1 MDSFED
7 RVKNAKLTKANRLIA
22 EYCLN
27 NPSSVAFQSAADL
40 GACIGVSDVSIV
52 RFARAL
58 GYDGFSELKRAW
70 QDELLHHID
79 SGSDTINPVTKFVT
93 RKKFNREHGNFNSDN
108 AYEIYCSIIQDSL
121 SGISPESKELLI
133 DRLSSSNRKYVV
145 GIRTRSTAA
154 TAMAT
159 VLRMILPG
167 VTTITTED
175 YASYMKTIDFDKD
188 DCIVFFTFGRF
199 SNFEQA
205 LLKRV
210 KESGAFLAVITDK
223 RASQAALAADVL
235 IHCAGDINL
244 PFYSSV
250 GTVAIAEY
258 IAFAVLE
265 RNWEQANLRI
275 EYSEIYLNKDV
286 PRK

>member
-1 MDSFED
+1 MSSFEE

-27 NPSSVAFQSAADL
+27 NLSSVAFQSAADL

-58 GYDGFSELKRAW
+58 GYNGFSELKRAW

-79 SGSDTINPVTKFVT
+79 SGSDTINPVAKFVT
-93 RKKFNREHGNFNSDN
+93 RKKFNREHGNFNSNN
-108 AYEIYCSIIQDSL
+108 AHEIYCNIIQSSL
-121 SGISPESKELLI
+121 SAISPESIDLLV
-133 DRLSSSNRKYVV
+133 DHLSKSKHKYIV

-154 TAMAT
+154 TAMT
-159 VLRMILPG
+159 FVLRMILPD
-167 VTTITTED
+167 VMAITTED
-175 YASYMKTIDFDKD
+175 YSSYMQMIDFDAE
-188 DCIVFFTFGRF
+188 DCIVFITFGRF

-223 RASQAALAADVL
+223 WASQAAQAADVL
-235 IHCAGDINL
+235 IHCVGDINL

-258 IAFAVLE
+258 IANALLE

-275 EYSEIYLNKDV
+275 EQSEVYLNKDV
-286 PRK
+286 PRR